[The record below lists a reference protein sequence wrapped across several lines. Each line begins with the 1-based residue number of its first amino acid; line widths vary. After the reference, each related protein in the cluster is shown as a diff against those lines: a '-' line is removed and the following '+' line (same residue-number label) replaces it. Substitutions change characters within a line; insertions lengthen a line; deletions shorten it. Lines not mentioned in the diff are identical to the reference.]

1 MQPTGF
7 STMYQLAKFAH
18 LAAAI
23 VWMGGMFFMLVSLRP
38 VAARQLPP
46 PARAPLMAAVLKRFF
61 VAVWASIAVL
71 LVTGAAMLG
80 ATGMKAAPLGQ
91 HLMLG
96 IGLLMFALF
105 AHIYFGPYRRIG
117 RAVAASDWPA
127 AGAQMGKMHPF
138 VVANFI
144 LGWLAIGAVMLLP

>member
-1 MQPTGF
+1 
-7 STMYQLAKFAH
+7 MYQLTKIAH

-23 VWMGGMFFMLVSLRP
+23 VWMGGMFFMFWSLRP
-38 VAARQLPP
+38 AVATQLQPLV
-46 PARAPLMAAVLKRFF
+46 RAPLMAAVLKRFF
-61 VAVWASIAVL
+61 LAVWVSIAVL
-71 LVTGAAMLG
+71 LGSGALMLG

-105 AHIYFGPYRRIG
+105 GHIYFGPFRRFG
-117 RAVAASDWPA
+117 QAVAAADWPA
-127 AGAQMGKMHPF
+127 AGAQLGKMHPF

-144 LGWLAIGAVMLLP
+144 LGWLAIAAVVFVR